1 MLFHTATHTHA
12 PETQGNVIRWAH
24 FYDPC
29 VKLLTLGRAKA
40 LRQKT
45 VALAQ
50 IQPGDQVLEV
60 GCGTG
65 DVALAAQTLAGADGQ
80 VYGIDPA
87 TEMIE
92 TAQRK
97 AAQAHQ
103 AVTFQVGVIEQLA
116 FPDQSFDVVL
126 SSLMMH
132 HLPDA
137 LKSRGLAE
145 IVRVL
150 KPGGR
155 LLIVDFKRPTSGRHQ
170 WLSLLFLHNHMP
182 TGLQDLPALLTN
194 AGFSEITVG
203 NVGFMALG
211 FVRAQVAR

>member
-1 MLFHTATHTHA
+1 
-12 PETQGNVIRWAH
+12 
-24 FYDPC
+24 
-29 VKLLTLGRAKA
+29 
-40 LRQKT
+40 
-45 VALAQ
+45 
-50 IQPGDQVLEV
+50 
-60 GCGTG
+60 
-65 DVALAAQTLAGADGQ
+65 
-80 VYGIDPA
+80 
-87 TEMIE
+87 
-92 TAQRK
+92 
-97 AAQAHQ
+97 
-103 AVTFQVGVIEQLA
+103 
-116 FPDQSFDVVL
+116 
-126 SSLMMH
+126 MH

>member
-1 MLFHTATHTHA
+1 MLFHTTQTHA
-12 PETQGNVIRWAH
+12 LETQGNVIRWAH

-29 VKLLTLGRAKA
+29 VQLLTLGRAKA
-40 LRQKT
+40 IRRKT

-50 IQPGDQVLEV
+50 IQPGDKVLEV

-65 DVALAAQTLAGADGQ
+65 DVTLAAQTLAGAGGQ

-87 TEMIE
+87 PEMIAV
-92 TAQRK
+92 AQRK

-116 FPDQSFDVVL
+116 FPDHSFDVGL

-132 HLPDA
+132 HLPDVI
-137 LKSRGLAE
+137 KKQGLAE
-145 IVRVL
+145 VVRVL

-155 LLIVDFKRPTSGRHQ
+155 LLIVDFKRPTSGRHHL
-170 WLSLLFLHNHMP
+170 LSMLFLHNHMP
-182 TGLQDLPALLTN
+182 TGLQDLPALLTQ
-194 AGFSEITVG
+194 AGFSELTVG
-203 NVGFMALG
+203 DVGFMALG
-211 FVRAQVAR
+211 FVRAQVGR